1 MIIILNQNLNFKKVK
16 NIFKRFI
23 FLALFTAIITS
34 CSQEEQLRLTIQQI
48 IDKTNGTVG
57 VAIKNLN
64 TNDTLTINNNL
75 PFPMQS
81 VYKFPL
87 AMAVLSKID
96 SGKFSIDQKIHLA
109 KSDLLPNTWSP
120 LRNKYPEGNV
130 IIPLSEIINYT
141 VSQSDNN
148 GCDILFRLL
157 GGTNAVN
164 NFIHSIG
171 VNEISIMGTEEEMH
185 KDWNVQFT
193 NWCKPSAMVQILEI
207 FHQKKVLSKSSSNFL
222 WKQMVETTTGPNR
235 IKGLLPKETIVAHKT
250 GSSGKNNEG
259 LTAAINDVGIIKLP
273 NGQSIA
279 IAVFV
284 SNTSTNDSISERV
297 IADIAK
303 VTYTYYSNFK

>member
-1 MIIILNQNLNFKKVK
+1 MKKVK
-16 NIFKRFI
+16 IHLFI
-23 FLALFTAIITS
+23 LICLVTVQSCTS
-34 CSQEEQLRLTIQQI
+34 KKQLKTEIQQI
-48 IDKTNGTVG
+48 VDNAKGTVG

-75 PFPMQS
+75 QFPMQS

-87 AMAVLSKID
+87 AIDVLNQVDKGVLSLNQKFRID
-96 SGKFSIDQKIHLA
+96 

-120 LRNKYPEGNV
+120 LRDKYPEGNV
-130 IIPLSEIINYT
+130 IIPLSEIISYT

-157 GGTNAVN
+157 GGTSAVN
-164 NFIHSIG
+164 DYIHSIG

-193 NWCKPSAMVQILEI
+193 NWCRPYAMVQILEI
-207 FHQKKVLSKSSSNFL
+207 FHQKKVLSDSSSNFL
-222 WKQMVETTTGPNR
+222 WKLMVETATGPNR
-235 IKGLLPKETIVAHKT
+235 IKGLLPKGTIVAHKT

-259 LTAAINDVGIIKLP
+259 LTAAINDVGIIRLP
-273 NGQSIA
+273 NGQHIA

-284 SNTSTNDSISERV
+284 SNTTKEDSISGKL
-297 IADIAK
+297 IADISK
-303 VTYTYYSNFK
+303 LVYSYYSAD